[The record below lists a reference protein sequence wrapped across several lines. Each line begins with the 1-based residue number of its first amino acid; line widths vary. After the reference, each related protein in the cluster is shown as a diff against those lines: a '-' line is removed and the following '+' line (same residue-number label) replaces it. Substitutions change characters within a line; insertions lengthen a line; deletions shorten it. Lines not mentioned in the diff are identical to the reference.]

1 MSGKQRK
8 RNFFSQ
14 KIKHEILSLFLRE
27 KKIIFFLGRTQEKS
41 KRTCGNFG
49 HVYRGFSWLGGD
61 EEQGRLGD
69 DGDIIYGTCKLVGT
83 GTFLEELRL
92 SFCTFGNS
100 FSFFLQFNVA
110 MTL

>member
-1 MSGKQRK
+1 MCTEVLVG
-8 RNFFSQ
+8 
-14 KIKHEILSLFLRE
+14 
-27 KKIIFFLGRTQEKS
+27 
-41 KRTCGNFG
+41 FG
-49 HVYRGFSWLGGD
+49 GV
-61 EEQGRLGD
+61 EERGRLGD